1 MCGRLARLALATAA
15 LAAVQGCFDEPTPAY
30 KTVPEGARVYL
41 QDKSLKNLAAHRD
54 ALKADVVDYVN
65 LDRNEI
71 EVFPQELLALSGLKW
86 LRLNGNRLSSLPDL
100 SGLVALRRIYLR
112 ANRFPEVPEALKDL
126 PSLTD
131 VDLSQNP
138 VEAVPQWLVDKKGLE
153 NVSLSETKVTKLPD
167 SLDGWKTLV
176 SLQLG
181 GLKMSAAEMARIR
194 AALPKV
200 AIVF

>member
-1 MCGRLARLALATAA
+1 MRRRLATLALATAA
-15 LAAVQGCFDEPTPAY
+15 LAAVQGCFDEPTPACR
-30 KTVPEGARVYL
+30 TVPEGARVYL
-41 QDKSLKNLAAHRD
+41 QDRSLKNLASHRD
-54 ALKADVVDYVN
+54 ALKPDLVDYVN

-71 EVFPQELLALSGLKW
+71 EVFPQELVALTGLKW
-86 LRLNGNRLSSLPDL
+86 LRLNNNRLSTLPDI
-100 SGLVALRRIYLR
+100 SGLAALRRIYLR
-112 ANRFPEVPEALKDL
+112 GNRFSEVPEALKSL

-138 VEAVPQWLVDKKGLE
+138 VSEVPQWLVDKKGLE
-153 NVSLSETKVTKLPD
+153 NVSLSETLVKKLPED
-167 SLDGWKTLV
+167 LGGWKTLT

-181 GLKMSAAEMARIR
+181 GLKLSAGEMARIR

>member
-1 MCGRLARLALATAA
+1 MTARFARLALAAAA
-15 LAAVQGCFDEPTPAY
+15 LAAAGCFDEPTPAS

-41 QDKSLKNLAAHRD
+41 QEKGLKDLSAHRE
-54 ALKADVVDYVN
+54 ALKPELVDYVN
-65 LDRNEI
+65 LDRNALET
-71 EVFPQELLALSGLKW
+71 FPPELASLTGLKW
-86 LRLNGNRLSSLPDL
+86 LRLNENRLSELPDL
-100 SGLVALRRIYLR
+100 SALVALRRIYLR
-112 ANRFPEVPEALKDL
+112 GNRFAAVPEALKGL

-138 VEAVPQWLVDKKGLE
+138 VSEVPQWLADMKGLE
-153 NVSLSETKVTKLPD
+153 NVSFSETNVSKLPD
-167 SLDGWKTLV
+167 DLSGWRGLT

-181 GLKMSAAEMARIR
+181 GLRMSAEEMARIR

>member
-1 MCGRLARLALATAA
+1 MASRYARYALAAAA
-15 LAAVQGCFDEPTPAY
+15 LAATAGCFDEPTPAS

-41 QDKSLKNLAAHRD
+41 QDKGLKDLSAHAG
-54 ALKADVVDYVN
+54 ALKPELVDYVN
-65 LDRNEI
+65 LDRNALEA
-71 EVFPQELLALSGLKW
+71 FPSELAALKGLKW

-100 SGLVALRRIYLR
+100 SSLAALRRIYLR
-112 ANRFPEVPEALKDL
+112 ANRFTAVPEALKDL

-131 VDLSQNP
+131 VDLSLNP
-138 VEAVPQWLVDKKGLE
+138 LSEVPQWLVDKKGLE
-153 NVSLSETKVTKLPD
+153 NVSLSETRVSKLPD
-167 SLDGWKTLV
+167 DLSGWKTLT

-181 GLKMSAAEMARIR
+181 GLKMSAEEMARIR